1 MYFPDKKNKRFTAAI
16 LITSILAIL
25 CLSILDLGGDSNNDA
40 HPKGLPQGTAYV
52 EAYDQSPANTVA
64 SVAAST
70 SNTAKTRVAYGT
82 TKYPSLTNIS
92 YDTFRKLD
100 YQEKSGKYTYFY
112 DFRDTWYAGCN
123 ALDGKYVN
131 KIYTDRQGFWGIRAS
146 IEGNV
151 LTYEAFSDLDNVEV
165 YAVEF
170 RTYDD
175 AEKIVLDATANT
187 EHTAKTTNLKNGPY
201 AFCVWF
207 DFTHEDG
214 TVETVSAWQ
223 TVYVSDGV
231 GKFADRELQA
241 SDQAMKT
248 WLTDKK
254 DSLTIDDIFQAWVA
268 KQGGNDLE
276 KAADVTVIHYPFKS
290 NTSRYPDNS
299 GKWRNLAH
307 EICPDEDASDYAK
320 AYALYAWMKKNIAYD
335 RDALTDG
342 DYRWATA
349 AASGSA
355 KGYTMWDSHLG
366 KCEDFSNVYAIMCR
380 ELGIPCHAVSTSSPD
395 HAFNIVYLNG
405 RWEIVD
411 VNTGLRNAYV
421 GTDNKTYAANVKAY
435 WAKQK
440 TGDDYTN
447 VGTFCT
453 TAYNKFK
460 VGSYE
465 ADEYAG
471 VVDKFNKT
479 VKKLNEALFDAAYY
493 KKWAGTIYGH

>member
-1 MYFPDKKNKRFTAAI
+1 MKSKMKHKCTGVLSLFLAFVLSVSVLAPTAAAVQ
-16 LITSILAIL
+16 T
-25 CLSILDLGGDSNNDA
+25 
-40 HPKGLPQGTAYV
+40 
-52 EAYDQSPANTVA
+52 PANAVA
-64 SVAAST
+64 ATAAAST
-70 SNTAKTRVAYGT
+70 SSTAKTRVAYGT

-112 DFRDTWYAGCN
+112 DFRDTWYAGCD

-131 KIYTDRQGFWGIRAS
+131 KIYTGLQGFWGVRAN
-146 IEGNV
+146 IKGNV

-175 AEKIVLDATANT
+175 AEKIVLDATPNT

-299 GKWRNLAH
+299 GKWRNLAR
-307 EICPDEDASDYAK
+307 EICPDENASDYVK
-320 AYALYAWMKKNIAYD
+320 AYNLFAWMKKNLAYD
-335 RDALTDG
+335 EDTVTVNNG
-342 DYRWATA
+342 DYRWALA

-380 ELGIPCHAVSTSSPD
+380 ELGIPCHVMSNET
-395 HAFNIVYLNG
+395 HGWNIVYLNG

-411 VNTGLRNAYV
+411 VNPGIRSAYV

-447 VGTFCT
+447 VGPFCT
-453 TAYNKFK
+453 TAYGTFK
-460 VGSYE
+460 VSNWE
-465 ADEYAG
+465 ADEYTG

-479 VKKLNEALFDAAYY
+479 VDKLNVCLHDAAYY
-493 KKWAGTIYGH
+493 NLWRGTIYGH

>member
-25 CLSILDLGGDSNNDA
+25 CLSILDLGGDSNDA
-40 HPKGLPQGTAYV
+40 HPKGLPQGTAYTEV
-52 EAYDQSPANTVA
+52 YNQTPANTVA
-64 SVAAST
+64 AAAATNS
-70 SNTAKTRVAYGT
+70 STAKTHVAYGT

-131 KIYTDRQGFWGIRAS
+131 KIYTGRQGFWGIRAS

-231 GKFADRELQA
+231 GKFADRMFEA
-241 SDQAMKT
+241 NDQAMKT

-254 DSLTIDDIFQAWVA
+254 DSLTIDDI
-268 KQGGNDLE
+268 
-276 KAADVTVIHYPFKS
+276 
-290 NTSRYPDNS
+290 
-299 GKWRNLAH
+299 
-307 EICPDEDASDYAK
+307 
-320 AYALYAWMKKNIAYD
+320 
-335 RDALTDG
+335 
-342 DYRWATA
+342 
-349 AASGSA
+349 
-355 KGYTMWDSHLG
+355 
-366 KCEDFSNVYAIMCR
+366 
-380 ELGIPCHAVSTSSPD
+380 
-395 HAFNIVYLNG
+395 
-405 RWEIVD
+405 
-411 VNTGLRNAYV
+411 
-421 GTDNKTYAANVKAY
+421 
-435 WAKQK
+435 
-440 TGDDYTN
+440 
-447 VGTFCT
+447 
-453 TAYNKFK
+453 
-460 VGSYE
+460 
-465 ADEYAG
+465 
-471 VVDKFNKT
+471 
-479 VKKLNEALFDAAYY
+479 
-493 KKWAGTIYGH
+493 

>member
-1 MYFPDKKNKRFTAAI
+1 MKSKMRPKCTGVLSLFLAFILSVSVLAPTAAAVQ
-16 LITSILAIL
+16 T
-25 CLSILDLGGDSNNDA
+25 
-40 HPKGLPQGTAYV
+40 
-52 EAYDQSPANTVA
+52 PANAVA

-131 KIYTDRQGFWGIRAS
+131 KIYTDRQGFWGVRAN
-146 IEGNV
+146 IKGNV

-241 SDQAMKT
+241 NDQAMKT
-248 WLTDKK
+248 WLTDNK
-254 DSLTIDDIFQAWVA
+254 DRLTIDDIFQAWVA

-299 GKWRNLAH
+299 GKWRGLAH

-335 RDALTDG
+335 
-342 DYRWATA
+342 
-349 AASGSA
+349 
-355 KGYTMWDSHLG
+355 K
-366 KCEDFSNVYAIMCR
+366 
-380 ELGIPCHAVSTSSPD
+380 
-395 HAFNIVYLNG
+395 
-405 RWEIVD
+405 D
-411 VNTGLRNAYV
+411 VPLEPV
-421 GTDNKTYAANVKAY
+421 
-435 WAKQK
+435 
-440 TGDDYTN
+440 
-447 VGTFCT
+447 
-453 TAYNKFK
+453 
-460 VGSYE
+460 
-465 ADEYAG
+465 
-471 VVDKFNKT
+471 
-479 VKKLNEALFDAAYY
+479 
-493 KKWAGTIYGH
+493 